1 MHWCSHACVEAEAAT
16 GGVHALLCPRLRR
29 VRQRGL
35 LKGVKGSALAVDGE
49 TIRLTLQVRGCDE
62 MI

>member
-1 MHWCSHACVEAEAAT
+1 MHWCSHVCVEAEAAT

-49 TIRLTLQVRGCDE
+49 TIRLTLQVGGW
-62 MI
+62 